1 MINARVYGN
10 QLLYRIRQAS
20 LTDAE
25 AVGLPEEVADDDVAV
40 AVVYNHL
47 VKVLNGRGGIGDGI
61 ARLNA
66 MALESGIDL
75 NAKQER
81 RSEIFIGGV
90 LE

>member
-10 QLLYRIRQAS
+10 QILYRIRQAS
-20 LTDAE
+20 LTDEE
-25 AVGLPEEVADDDVAV
+25 AVGLPEEVADDA
-40 AVVYNHL
+40 AAIVYNHL

-66 MALESGIDL
+66 MASENGIDL

-81 RSEIFIGGV
+81 RSEIFVGAV

>member
-10 QLLYRIRQAS
+10 QILYRIRQAS

-25 AVGLPEEVADDDVAV
+25 AVGLPEEVADDDVAI
-40 AVVYNHL
+40 VYNHI

-66 MALESGIDL
+66 MALENGIDL

-81 RSEIFIGGV
+81 RSEIFVGAV

>member
-10 QLLYRIRQAS
+10 QILYRIRQAS

-25 AVGLPEEVADDDVAV
+25 AVGLPEEVADDDVAI
-40 AVVYNHL
+40 VYNHL

-66 MALESGIDL
+66 MASKNGIDL

-81 RSEIFIGGV
+81 RSEIFVGAV

>member
-10 QLLYRIRQAS
+10 QILYRIRQAS

-25 AVGLPEEVADDDVAV
+25 AVGLPEEVADNEVAL
-40 AVVYNHL
+40 VYNHL

-61 ARLNA
+61 ARLNT
-66 MALESGIDL
+66 MASENGIDL

-81 RSEIFIGGV
+81 RSEIFVGAV

>member
-1 MINARVYGN
+1 MMNARVYGN
-10 QLLYRIRQAS
+10 QILYRIRQAS

-25 AVGLPEEVADDDVAV
+25 AVGLPEEVADDDVAI
-40 AVVYNHL
+40 VYNHL

-66 MALESGIDL
+66 MALENGIDL

-81 RSEIFIGGV
+81 RSEIFVGAV

>member
-10 QLLYRIRQAS
+10 QILYRIRQAS

-25 AVGLPEEVADDDVAV
+25 AVGLPEEVADDDVAI
-40 AVVYNHL
+40 VYNHL
-47 VKVLNGRGGIGDGI
+47 VKVLNGRGGIGGGF

-66 MALESGIDL
+66 MALDSGIDL

>member
-10 QLLYRIRQAS
+10 QILYRIRQAS
-20 LTDAE
+20 LTEAE
-25 AVGLPEEVADDDVAV
+25 AVGLPEEVADDDA
-40 AVVYNHL
+40 AIVYNHL
-47 VKVLNGRGGIGDGI
+47 EKVLNGRGGIGDGI

-66 MALESGIDL
+66 MALENGSDL

-81 RSEIFIGGV
+81 RSEIFVGAV

>member
-10 QLLYRIRQAS
+10 QILYRIRQAS

-25 AVGLPEEVADDDVAV
+25 AVGLPEEVADDDVAIV
-40 AVVYNHL
+40 HNHL

-66 MALESGIDL
+66 MASENGIDL

-81 RSEIFIGGV
+81 RSEIFVGAV

>member
-1 MINARVYGN
+1 MMNARVYGN
-10 QLLYRIRQAS
+10 QILYRIRQAS

-25 AVGLPEEVADDDVAV
+25 VVGLPEEVADDDVEI
-40 AVVYNHL
+40 VYNHL

-66 MALESGIDL
+66 MASENGIDL

-81 RSEIFIGGV
+81 QSEIFVGAV

>member
-10 QLLYRIRQAS
+10 QILYRIRQAS

-25 AVGLPEEVADDDVAV
+25 AVGLPEEVADDDA
-40 AVVYNHL
+40 AIVYNHI

-66 MALESGIDL
+66 MALENGIDL

-81 RSEIFIGGV
+81 RSEIFVGAV

>member
-10 QLLYRIRQAS
+10 QILYRIRQAS
-20 LTDAE
+20 MTDAE
-25 AVGLPEEVADDDVAV
+25 AVGLPEEVADDDVAI
-40 AVVYNHL
+40 VYNHL

-66 MALESGIDL
+66 MALENGIDL

-81 RSEIFIGGV
+81 RSEIFVGAV